1 MRSASL
7 AALAL
12 AFALGG
18 CSESGLSP
26 SAERGRQVY
35 LAHCIACHNTDP
47 AQAGAVGPP
56 LRGSSRELL
65 EAKVLNGTYPPGYTP
80 KRRTTMMPAQNS
92 PGPMC
97 RSPATKLGPT
107 LSPTTAMNVCSPT
120 DSSTA

>member
-1 MRSASL
+1 VRSASL

-65 EAKVLNGTYPPGYTP
+65 ETKVLYGTYPPGYTP
-80 KRRTTMMPAQNS
+80 KR
-92 PGPMC
+92 
-97 RSPATKLGPT
+97 
-107 LSPTTAMNVCSPT
+107 PTTVMVPIPAVAPEIASL
-120 DSSTA
+120 AEYLR